1 MNGPLSAAGRERL
14 ARARRYRCISSRHDS
29 VSSFVFVV
37 GNGEEAENQ
46 ISRRP
51 PPSPLPPSHG
61 RQSRLIVK
69 VPNDR
74 ANEVAYPTKRTRERA
89 NERVGVFRRM
99 SHCLLSLSL
108 PIGKGRETARGGT
121 TTECR
126 VPTEECL
133 PSISAAAA
141 ASSPFLD
148 TSYST
153 ARWLHSRSV
162 CPISAKSSNFLVPS
176 GDKQLELMSTM
187 MSALQIILGGRDP
200 TSSVRGTSFPH
211 FLARH

>member
-1 MNGPLSAAGRERL
+1 MDH
-14 ARARRYRCISSRHDS
+14 Y
-29 VSSFVFVV
+29 
-37 GNGEEAENQ
+37 
-46 ISRRP
+46 RP
-51 PPSPLPPSHG
+51 PDERDSLALVATDAFPLVTIPFLLLCSSSAVARKQKTRSREGLPPSHG

-69 VPNDR
+69 VPDDR

-126 VPTEECL
+126 VPPEECL

-148 TSYST
+148 TSYSA

-176 GDKQLELMSTM
+176 GDKQLELMSTV